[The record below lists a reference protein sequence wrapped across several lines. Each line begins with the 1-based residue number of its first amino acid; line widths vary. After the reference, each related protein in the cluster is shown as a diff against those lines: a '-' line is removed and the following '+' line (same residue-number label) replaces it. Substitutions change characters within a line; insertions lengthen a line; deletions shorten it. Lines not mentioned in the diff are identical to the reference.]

1 MFSDPFGPDSS
12 VPHSSTEIKP
22 TDEDVVRALFEI
34 EKATSKPPE
43 LDSPITAVGNQP
55 LRSPSTSWLRRVMFI
70 LMFTTLAATFG
81 QRWLGFSSRK
91 PIYGQATRSPVN
103 SARQAD
109 AERLLGQL
117 AASKSGAG
125 DEVLAHSAE
134 WTGNT
139 HRSPKADQSILT
151 ALNLPDMHSREAAL
165 AAELALD
172 AVPQNEAGLSLLK
185 EALGDP
191 SQRVWALWMLGALG
205 NRGVDPEHTVKIL
218 ESYLAD
224 PDVNVRAS
232 AVNGLS
238 LLGTDETVLPM
249 LDRFRNDPSPVVQER
264 AAYGLTQSGMY
275 TREQRMTAAA
285 SMVGWLDDS
294 LLTPQQR
301 VWSFQALRDISGQ
314 EHGTDSA
321 AWRVWYEST
330 R

>member
-1 MFSDPFGPDSS
+1 MFSDPFRPNSS
-12 VPHSSTEIKP
+12 VPNSSTEIKP

-43 LDSPITAVGNQP
+43 LDSPITVVGNQP
-55 LRSPSTSWLRRVMFI
+55 LGSSSTSWPRRAVFVLVFTI
-70 LMFTTLAATFG
+70 LAITFA
-81 QRWLGFSSRK
+81 QRWSGFSSRK
-91 PIYGQATRSPVN
+91 QIYGQPTRPKVN

-109 AERLLGQL
+109 AEQLLGQL
-117 AASKSGAG
+117 AASKSGAA
-125 DEVLAHSAE
+125 DEVLAQSAE
-134 WTGNT
+134 WTGKT

-151 ALNLPDMHSREAAL
+151 ALNLPDMHAREAAL
-165 AAELALD
+165 GAELALD

-205 NRGVDPEHTVKIL
+205 NRGVDPEHTAKIL

-264 AAYGLTQSGMY
+264 AAFGLAQSGMY

-285 SMVGWLDDS
+285 TMVGWLDDS

-314 EHGTDSA
+314 NHGSDSA
-321 AWRVWYEST
+321 AWRSWYEST